1 MRSCRS
7 FAEKPCWD
15 YYTKQVEFC
24 KSPGDNLIQFF
35 QLSEGW
41 SIEPHLWR
49 TLHYTLLD
57 ESNLNSMRIQYGPSD
72 SATKALHL
80 AWNIAS
86 TRGWTMSKHSAPP
99 EANAKV
105 LKPTRNA
112 ADTAIRATAADEMKR
127 QHENV
132 LLLENAVHAV
142 ADAKTLWR
150 DCLFLQTQPIRVMWE
165 FFRRDRYDPR
175 SPLGRHLL
183 SGMLG
188 ILPDNKIAE
197 DIHADLRLA
206 SKGILSRA
214 RAYFQ
219 TFFSPGG
226 SAPWTPQLI
235 GLRPP

>member
-1 MRSCRS
+1 
-7 FAEKPCWD
+7 
-15 YYTKQVEFC
+15 
-24 KSPGDNLIQFF
+24 
-35 QLSEGW
+35 
-41 SIEPHLWR
+41 
-49 TLHYTLLD
+49 
-57 ESNLNSMRIQYGPSD
+57 
-72 SATKALHL
+72 
-80 AWNIAS
+80 
-86 TRGWTMSKHSAPP
+86 MSKHSAPP